1 MSTTEQQGTGTGT
14 DAAGAGA
21 SGRPG
26 GAVRH
31 HAAPARVEVDATS
44 NLTDL
49 LAAAAEATADGAPLY
64 RRRVGGA
71 WHDVPGP
78 VFLAEVR
85 ALAAGLVGSGVG
97 PGDRVA
103 IMARTRYEWSL
114 TDAAIWWAGAV
125 GVPVY
130 ETSSSE
136 QARWILADSGAVA
149 AVVETAAHRDLVEAL
164 RPGGGSGPSA
174 GQGGRSDQADDGAG
188 GLSALAHVWTIDA
201 GDLDA
206 LAAPDG
212 PGAGVEP
219 EALEARR
226 SAAVLADPA
235 TIIYTSGTTGRPKGC
250 VLTHG
255 NFAVLARSG
264 VAGSPDVFAA
274 DGASTLLF
282 LPLAHVFARYV
293 QVLCWVKPVT
303 VGHAPDVSDLT
314 RDLAGFRP
322 SFILAVPRVFEKVF
336 NSAQAKAAT
345 AGPAKARVFAAAA
358 ATAEAFSRAQD
369 ASGPSLVLRARHA
382 LFDRLVYSK
391 LRAALGGRTRHA
403 VSGGAPLS
411 ERLGHFFRG
420 AGITVLQGYGLTE
433 TTAPTAVNVPG
444 AVRMATVG
452 PPLPGCTVGISADGE
467 VLVAGPHVSAGY
479 WDSTAQAPVPLLVD
493 GWFPTGDLGDLDED
507 GYLSITGRR
516 KEIIVTAGGKNVA
529 PAALEDPLRAHPLVS
544 QAVVVGDGRPY
555 VAALLTLD
563 EEMLPTWLSTRS
575 LPEMGVAAAA
585 HHEDVLAEL
594 QRAVDAA
601 NARVS
606 HAEAV
611 KRFVVL
617 DHDLT
622 EAGGQ
627 LTPSLKVKRAVV
639 LAEEAEQVE
648 ELYARAR
655 ESR

>member
-1 MSTTEQQGTGTGT
+1 MSTTQRQAAQSGST
-14 DAAGAGA
+14 DGAAGGAAGGA
-21 SGRPG
+21 AAEGAV
-26 GAVRH
+26 AVRH
-31 HAAPARVEVDATS
+31 HAAPALVEVDPTS

-49 LAAAAEATADGAPLY
+49 LSTAAAATAAGAPLY

-71 WHDVPGP
+71 WQDVPGP
-78 VFLAEVR
+78 VFLAEVK

-130 ETSSSE
+130 ETSSPE

-149 AVVETAAHRDLVEAL
+149 AVVETAAHRDLVQAL
-164 RPGGGSGPSA
+164 RPG
-174 GQGGRSDQADDGAG
+174 G

-206 LAAPDG
+206 LAAADG
-212 PGAGVEP
+212 PGASVEP

-226 SAAVLADPA
+226 CAAVLEDPA

-255 NFAVLARSG
+255 NFAVLARAG
-264 VAGSPDVFAA
+264 VAGSPQVFAA
-274 DGASTLLF
+274 EDASTLLF

-293 QVLCWVKPVT
+293 QVLCWVKPAT
-303 VGHAPDVSDLT
+303 LGHAPDVSDLT
-314 RDLAGFRP
+314 GDLSGFRP
-322 SFILAVPRVFEKVF
+322 TFILAVPRVFEKVF
-336 NSAQAKAAT
+336 NSAQAKAAL
-345 AGPAKARVFAAAA
+345 AGPARARIFAAAA

-369 ASGPSLVLRARHA
+369 GSGPSLVLRARHA
-382 LFDRLVYSK
+382 LFDRLVYSR
-391 LRAALGGRTRHA
+391 LRAALGGEARHA

-444 AVRMATVG
+444 AVRMASVG

-479 WDSTAQAPVPLLVD
+479 WDSATQAPVPLLVD
-493 GWFPTGDLGDLDED
+493 GWFPTGDLGDLDTD

-516 KEIIVTAGGKNVA
+516 KEIIVTAGGKNVV
-529 PAALEDPLRAHPLVS
+529 PAVLEDPLRAHPLVS

-575 LPEMGVAAAA
+575 LPQMGVAAAA

-601 NARVS
+601 NAAVS
-606 HAEAV
+606 HAEGV

-639 LAEEAEQVE
+639 LAEEADQVE

>member
-1 MSTTEQQGTGTGT
+1 MSTAEQQGTSTSTSPHG
-14 DAAGAGA
+14 AAGGA
-21 SGRPG
+21 APG
-26 GAVRH
+26 GVGAVRQ
-31 HAAPARVEVDATS
+31 HAAPALVEVDPTS

-49 LAAAAEATADGAPLY
+49 LSAAAAATADGTPLY
-64 RRRVGGA
+64 CRRVAGA

-78 VFLAEVR
+78 VFLAEIK
-85 ALAAGLVGSGVG
+85 ALAAGLVGSGIG

-130 ETSSSE
+130 ETSSPE

-149 AVVETAAHRDLVEAL
+149 AVVETAAHRDLVQAL
-164 RPGGGSGPSA
+164 RPGG
-174 GQGGRSDQADDGAG
+174 GAG

-212 PGAGVEP
+212 PGAAVGP

-226 SAAVLADPA
+226 RAAVLDDPA

-255 NFAVLARSG
+255 NFAVLARNGMAG
-264 VAGSPDVFAA
+264 VPEVFAA
-274 DGASTLLF
+274 EGASTLLF

-293 QVLCWVKPVT
+293 QVLCWVRPVT

-314 RDLAGFRP
+314 GDLSGFRP

-336 NSAQAKAAT
+336 NSAQARAAA
-345 AGPAKARVFAAAA
+345 AGPARARVFGAAA

-369 ASGPSLVLRARHA
+369 GAGPSLALRARHA
-382 LFDRLVYSK
+382 LFDRLVYSR
-391 LRAALGGRTRHA
+391 LRAALGGNTRHA

-479 WDSTAQAPVPLLVD
+479 WDSAAQAPVPLLVD
-493 GWFPTGDLGDLDED
+493 GWFPTGDLGDLDAD

-544 QAVVVGDGRPY
+544 QAVVVGDDRPY

-601 NARVS
+601 NTAVS

-639 LAEEAEQVE
+639 LAEEAGQVE
-648 ELYARAR
+648 ALYARAR
-655 ESR
+655 EAR